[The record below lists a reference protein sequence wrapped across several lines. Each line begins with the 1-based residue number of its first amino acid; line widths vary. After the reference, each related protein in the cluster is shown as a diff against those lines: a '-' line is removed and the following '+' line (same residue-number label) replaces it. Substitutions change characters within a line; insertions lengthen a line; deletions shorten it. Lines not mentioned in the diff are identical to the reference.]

1 MTCAGCN
8 LVADASKMVTLIT
21 GENVCN
27 TCPAWRLE
35 CELRAIVKMG
45 EEARKAHYRDIA
57 KKRGEDKAR
66 ELIGKVNA
74 YRRAANGQRTSNQN
88 A

>member
-8 LVADASKMVTLIT
+8 FIADASKMVSLIT

-45 EEARKAHYRDIA
+45 DEARKSHYRDIA
-57 KKRGEDKAR
+57 KKRGEAQAR
-66 ELIGKVNA
+66 ELVGKVNA
-74 YRRAANGQRTSNQN
+74 YRRATHGQRTGNQD